1 MTEKTE
7 RQEFEAT
14 DSLGW
19 IQQESM
25 KREAELRDTLL
36 DLATNTAMAALQGQ
50 EGWKGLLAEME
61 AIRRKAT
68 EKLLTVRMD
77 EYTLGQ
83 TQGYLRA
90 LNILLRKEQY
100 SAEEIA
106 NRRKRASILSQQIQT
121 DRQLLA

>member
-61 AIRRKAT
+61 AIRHKAT
-68 EKLLTVRMD
+68 ERLLTVRMD